1 METINV
7 RGKLKFL
14 AFGKTQKDNREMY
27 RFTIEA
33 ENLTDNL
40 RKKFDEVFSGAS
52 MIPNFVKEKTNSI
65 NLKTQYDIDVRC
77 EEDDTICSLEKFIE
91 NGCYIDSEVVCKIKL
106 KKEKNAIY
114 PCALLIK
121 KLGSKYDMFA
131 DME

>member
-7 RGKLKFL
+7 KGKLKFL
-14 AFGKTQKDNREMY
+14 AYGKTQKDNREMY

-33 ENLTDNL
+33 ENLTDDL
-40 RKKFDEVFSGAS
+40 RKKFDEVFNGAS
-52 MIPNFVKEKTNSI
+52 MIPNFVKKKTNSI

-77 EEDDTICSLEKFIE
+77 EEDEAICSLEKFIE
-91 NGCYIDSEVVCKIKL
+91 NGCCIDADVVCKIKL
-106 KKEKNAIY
+106 KKEKNAMY
-114 PCALLIK
+114 PCALLVK

>member
-33 ENLTDNL
+33 ENLTDDL
-40 RKKFDEVFSGAS
+40 RKKFDEVFNGTS

-65 NLKTQYDIDVRC
+65 NLKTQYDIDVKC
-77 EEDDTICSLEKFIE
+77 EDGVSIYSLDDLIE
-91 NGCYIDSEVVCKIKL
+91 NGCYIDSDVVCKIKL

>member
-7 RGKLKFL
+7 KGKLKFL
-14 AFGKTQKDNREMY
+14 TCGKTEKDNREMY

-33 ENLTDNL
+33 ENMTEDL
-40 RKKFDEVFSGAS
+40 RKKFDEVFSSAT
-52 MIPNFVKEKTNSI
+52 MIPKFVKEKTSSI
-65 NLKTQYDIDVRC
+65 NLKTKYDIEVKC
-77 EEDDTICSLEKFIE
+77 EENERIASLDDFIE
-91 NGCYIDSEVVCKIKL
+91 NGCYMDAEVVCKIKL
-106 KKEKNAIY
+106 KKDKNAIY

>member
-14 AFGKTQKDNREMY
+14 AFGKTQKDSREMY

-33 ENLTDNL
+33 ENLTDDL
-40 RKKFDEVFSGAS
+40 RKKFDEVFIGAS
-52 MIPNFVKEKTNSI
+52 LIPNFVKDKTNSI

-77 EEDDTICSLEKFIE
+77 EEDATICSLEKFIE
-91 NGCYIDSEVVCKIKL
+91 NGCCIDADVVCKIKL
-106 KKEKNAIY
+106 KKEKNAMY
-114 PCALLIK
+114 PCALLVK